1 LSNGSEIATFGMTS
15 KNRPYMKKHFAVLLV
30 ALLAATLSC
39 SRKELHDSLLDI
51 ESYISDSPER
61 ALASLDSLKAS
72 GISGRENAARF
83 ALLYSMALD
92 KNYIDITSDSIIT
105 TAVRW
110 YSSHGS
116 PDDRLKAFY
125 YRAVISQNAGDNES
139 AMEWFVRAE
148 AEAPGA
154 KDNVAKGMLYRAMS
168 YVYACIFDM
177 EQSEKY
183 INLAKT
189 CYKESGDTD
198 KYAGALIYSANIR
211 YSFGQ
216 YQKAQECLDSVSKLW
231 PAISEPRQNEYYILK
246 MRLLKEADD
255 KSGLSE
261 TISEYM
267 HSFDNAAI
275 SWLDIAE
282 FEIYLGHHDRAAEI
296 LNTYKAYH
304 PEFKDDPIYY
314 MTYGELHEATG
325 AYQKALEDQIRYS
338 DLMDSLNLEVAR
350 HDTGFLKE
358 RYEKELRIERERN
371 IRTIVILTSAFGIA
385 ALAAILL
392 HLRKRLRSKKAE
404 AAAYRS
410 SLDELRTERDSLAA
424 ALAENPPV
432 DRQSLAVINDRLN
445 LLNRLFAEEISP
457 RALGSK
463 NPFAEIQRIVENR
476 EEFLYTT
483 RMTLAAAHPD
493 FISFLEGRGL
503 SLQEIEYCCLYA
515 IGLRGTDI
523 SRYFGHAGHYNA
535 SSSIRAK
542 LGLGPHDTNLGI
554 FLRSKL

>member
-1 LSNGSEIATFGMTS
+1 
-15 KNRPYMKKHFAVLLV
+15 MKKHFAVLLV
-30 ALLAATLSC
+30 ALLAATMSC
-39 SRKELHDSLLDI
+39 SRKELHDFLLDI

-92 KNYIDITSDSIIT
+92 KNYIDITSDSIIA

-154 KDNVAKGMLYRAMS
+154 KDNVAKGMLYRALA
-168 YVYACIFDM
+168 YIYATIFDTDNA
-177 EQSEKY
+177 EKY
-183 INLAKT
+183 INLAKA
-189 CYKESGDTD
+189 CYTKAQDFE
-198 KYAGALIYSANIR
+198 KYADALIFSATNLHAKGRINE
-211 YSFGQ
+211 
-216 YQKAQECLDSVSKLW
+216 ACACLDSVRLLW
-231 PAISEPRQNEYYILK
+231 DKISENQKNNYYTMSMSMMIETGDRDGLAHMLDEY
-246 MRLLKEADD
+246 
-255 KSGLSE
+255 LSAFSPDGVDWLY
-261 TISEYM
+261 ISEY
-267 HSFDNAAI
+267 AAF
-275 SWLDIAE
+275 LGRHPLAE
-282 FEIYLGHHDRAAEI
+282 DAMRQYRKQDPNYNNDAAYHICAYKFHEAAGD
-296 LNTYKAYH
+296 YKAAF
-304 PEFKDDPIYY
+304 ES
-314 MTYGELHEATG
+314 L
-325 AYQKALEDQIRYS
+325 LRYS
-338 DLMDSLNLEVAR
+338 ELSDSLSIEVAK

-371 IRTIVILTSAFGIA
+371 IRSIVILTSAFGIA

-392 HLRKRLRSKKAE
+392 HLSKRFRSKKAE

-432 DRQSLAVINDRLN
+432 DRQSLAVVNDRLN